1 MTFAHHFD
9 TQSELV
15 LDSMMCTETCPC
27 FYEVTFEENAK
38 QVQTYRSDA
47 YYSISSFLKM
57 LSRTIRGFLNLLTK
71 VKILRTQLTNRLFG
85 L

>member
-1 MTFAHHFD
+1 MTFAHQFD

-27 FYEVTFEENAK
+27 FYEVTFEENAN

-47 YYSISSFLKM
+47 YYKYQQ
-57 LSRTIRGFLNLLTK
+57 LSEDAFAYH
-71 VKILRTQLTNRLFG
+71 
-85 L
+85 